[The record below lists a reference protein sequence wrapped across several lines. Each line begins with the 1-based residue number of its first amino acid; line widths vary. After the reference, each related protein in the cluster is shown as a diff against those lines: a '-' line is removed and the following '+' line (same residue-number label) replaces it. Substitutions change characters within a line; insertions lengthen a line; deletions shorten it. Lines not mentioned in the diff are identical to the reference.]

1 VTLPISGISSALST
15 IASSLPTAPTT
26 PAPPASP
33 ASSVGGSTAVGGVG
47 GTDASGFG
55 DVLAKAVDNLDATQ
69 AKSDNLAVKAAAGNL
84 TDVHDY
90 TIASTEATLATE
102 LTVAVRNKAVE
113 AFNAI
118 MGMQV

>member
-1 VTLPISGISSALST
+1 VTLPISGITSALSN
-15 IASSLPTAPTT
+15 IAANLPTAPTT
-26 PAPPASP
+26 PAAPATP
-33 ASSVGGSTAVGGVG
+33 AGLGSVS
-47 GTDASGFG
+47 GTDGSGFG

-69 AKSDNLAVKAAAGNL
+69 AKSDNLAVKAATGNL

-113 AFNAI
+113 SFNAI